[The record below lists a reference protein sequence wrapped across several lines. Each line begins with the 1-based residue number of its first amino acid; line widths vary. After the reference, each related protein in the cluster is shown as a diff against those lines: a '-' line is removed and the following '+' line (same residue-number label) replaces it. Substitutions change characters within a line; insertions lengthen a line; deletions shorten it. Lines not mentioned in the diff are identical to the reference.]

1 VVKHQFSKHNA
12 LSSIP
17 STGPGP
23 DPNATKNRKEKKKER
38 KKASKVILLRFHLF
52 TN

>member
-23 DPNATKNRKEKKKER
+23 DPNTTKNRKEKKKR
-38 KKASKVILLRFHLF
+38 KKESFKSNIIKVSFIY
-52 TN
+52 